1 MLKSIKDIFRTD
13 EFVASSEV
21 FPNID
26 KDRIVKDL
34 KLEDE
39 GKSRGKTNQ
48 PETKASTLDHIELK
62 AVSRVEELRRRGLE
76 NFETNRRVYAE
87 RLNLAVSARMQV
99 ETEAND
105 AKSRFV
111 EEVTKWKSMMVTPRE
126 RVTETYAWRKQF
138 RSDNKLMRPARLGPV
153 WPGIIALSFF
163 MVLMESVGN
172 AYLFSQSNPL
182 GILGGLIA
190 AFLVSAGNVLVSTL
204 LGILSRYINCR
215 GFQNVFKKLFGLLF
229 GLMWFGF
236 MVVYNLGVAHFRDG
250 AERIDEWREAGTQAI
265 QTLLA
270 NPIGLSTMESYIL
283 LLLGVFIS
291 VISFI
296 KGHNAGDPYPRY
308 AKVSQD
314 VVDARN
320 DYVAHL
326 QDSIEDLAEHRDQA
340 VESLR
345 DANDE
350 VHRNINDS
358 VDALYGQKALTS
370 NLAPFLEQCNLSANY
385 ALAVYRDAN
394 KTARKEE
401 PPKYFKQKFAFEPFV
416 TPEFD
421 ESKRQEAEKQVK
433 EVSEMVNKA
442 IRDIFN
448 VFDTSVLSHYEI
460 DELEGTVIER
470 LPTSSRPTGAI
481 DAKTGLTVVKDD
493 KGSA

>member
-1 MLKSIKDIFRTD
+1 MLNSIKELFRTD

-39 GKSRGKTNQ
+39 GKARGEANQ
-48 PETKASTLDHIELK
+48 PETKASSLDHVELK
-62 AVSRVEELRRRGLE
+62 AVGRVEELRRRGLE
-76 NFETNRRVYAE
+76 NYETNRRVYAE

-138 RSDNKLMRPARLGPV
+138 RSDNKLVRPAKLGSV
-153 WPGIIALSFF
+153 WPGIIALSFV
-163 MVLMESVGN
+163 MVVLESIGN

-190 AFLVSAGNVLVSTL
+190 AFLVSAGNVLISTL

-215 GFQNVFKKLFGLLF
+215 GLQNLHKKLFGLLF
-229 GLMWFGF
+229 GALWLGF
-236 MVVYNLGVAHFRDG
+236 LVIYNLGVAHFRDA
-250 AERIDEWREAGTQAI
+250 AERTDEWRQAGVEAI

-270 NPIGLSTMESYIL
+270 NPIGLDTMESYIL
-283 LLLGVFIS
+283 LLLGAFIS
-291 VISFI
+291 VVSFI

-308 AKVSQD
+308 ARVSQD
-314 VVDARN
+314 VVEARN

-326 QDSIEDLAEHRDQA
+326 EDSIEILAEHRDEA
-340 VESLR
+340 VVSLR

-370 NLAPFLEQCNLSANY
+370 NLGPFLEQSDLAANY

-394 KTARKEE
+394 KAVREDKA
-401 PPKYFKQKFAFEPFV
+401 PKYFDQKFAFEPFEE
-416 TPEFD
+416 PEFD
-421 ESKRQEAEKQVK
+421 EGKREEAEIQVK

-442 IRDIFN
+442 IQEIFD
-448 VFDTSVLSHYEI
+448 VFDRSVLSHYEI

-470 LPTSSRPTGAI
+470 RSSSPRPSIKSETQPE
-481 DAKTGLTVVKDD
+481 LTVVKDD
-493 KGSA
+493 KGTA